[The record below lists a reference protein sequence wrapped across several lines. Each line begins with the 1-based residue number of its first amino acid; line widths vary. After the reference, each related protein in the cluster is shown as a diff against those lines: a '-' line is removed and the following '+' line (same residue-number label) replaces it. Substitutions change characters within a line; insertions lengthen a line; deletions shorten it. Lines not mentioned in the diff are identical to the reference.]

1 VSPYGGFGEEL
12 LLADFFADGEED
24 FLTEGL
30 ALPAEPDPAE
40 PDPAELGDADAED
53 ALRPCE

>member
-1 VSPYGGFGEEL
+1 MSPYGGFGEEL

-30 ALPAEPDPAE
+30 ALPAKPDPA
-40 PDPAELGDADAED
+40 DPAELGDADAED

>member
-12 LLADFFADGEED
+12 PLADFLADGEED
-24 FLTEGL
+24 FLAEGL
-30 ALPAEPDPAE
+30 VLPAE

-53 ALRPCE
+53 ALSPCE